1 MKFIFSKIVIYTIY
15 RFMPKLQ
22 ILPDVQDVK
31 LFKSAGQN
39 KSNNAE
45 YNEIRENII
54 ANMYHLDNDY
64 FLDPMYGSDWRSLRE
79 KFTTTV
85 SHLCQQPYSD
95 ISIKQLG
102 GMSHNYDFL
111 LSFIGENQTSIKKV
125 KLEFKH
131 NNSDVKDLVQF
142 LELYDKDVK
151 DKFELGEVSYAEFYY
166 DNYLDKYLECD
177 PNLVT
182 IVKPSKEEY
191 LKHVYD
197 IQYNHPFFAK
207 MYKHNTSEM
216 KKKKEI
222 ANNSVKKYLE
232 LYAHTFKFDKIT
244 EKIRISQSEKV
255 FLMWDC
261 ENFHT
266 QTLDI
271 ENITIS
277 GIKKLDDLYF
287 DVSVENFEYDI
298 RIRLNWGNNNGLANP
313 RWKFTFI
320 HI

>member
-1 MKFIFSKIVIYTIY
+1 MKFILTKILFYTIY

-22 ILPDVQDVK
+22 ILPDVQDVE

-45 YNEIRENII
+45 YNKIRENII
-54 ANMYHLDNDY
+54 ANIYHLDDDY
-64 FLDPMYGSDWRSLRE
+64 FLDPIYGSNWRSLRE
-79 KFTTTV
+79 KFTATV
-85 SHLCQQPYSD
+85 SYLCQQSYSD
-95 ISIKQLG
+95 ISVKQLG

-111 LSFIGENQTSIKKV
+111 LSFIDESKNRIKEI

-131 NNSDVKDLVQF
+131 NNSDVKDLIQF

-151 DKFELGEVSYAEFYY
+151 DKFELCEVSYAEFYY
-166 DNYLDKYLECD
+166 DNYLNKYLDCD
-177 PNLVT
+177 ANLDA

-191 LKHVYD
+191 LKNVYD
-197 IQYNHPFFAK
+197 IQYSHSFFAK
-207 MYKHNTSEM
+207 LYEHKTSEM
-216 KKKKEI
+216 KNKKEI
-222 ANNSVKKYLE
+222 ANKSVKEYLE
-232 LYAHTFKFDKIT
+232 LYVQTFKFNKIT
-244 EKIRISQSEKV
+244 EKIRASQSGKV

-277 GIKKLDDLYF
+277 GIKKIDNLYF

-298 RIRLNWGNNNGLANP
+298 RVRLNWGNNNGLANP

-320 HI
+320 HL

>member
-1 MKFIFSKIVIYTIY
+1 MKLIFTKIVIYTIY
-15 RFMPKLQ
+15 RFMPNLQ
-22 ILPDVQDVK
+22 ILPDVQDVE

-39 KSNNAE
+39 KSNNAD
-45 YNEIRENII
+45 YNKIRENII
-54 ANMYHLDNDY
+54 SNMYHLDSDY
-64 FLDPMYGSDWRSLRE
+64 FCDPVYGSDWINIRE
-79 KFTTTV
+79 KFTATV
-85 SHLCQQPYSD
+85 SSLCKQPYSN
-95 ISIKQLG
+95 ICIKQLG

-111 LSFIGENQTSIKKV
+111 LSYIDESKNRVKEI

-151 DKFELGEVSYAEFYY
+151 DKFELCEVSYAEFYY

-177 PNLVT
+177 PNLSS

-191 LKHVYD
+191 LKNVYD
-197 IQYNHPFFAK
+197 IQYSHQFFAK
-207 MYKHNTSEM
+207 LYEHKTSEM

-222 ANNSVKKYLE
+222 ANQSVKEYLE
-232 LYAHTFKFDKIT
+232 LYTQTFKFNKIT
-244 EKIRISQSEKV
+244 EKIRVSQSEKM

-271 ENITIS
+271 ENITIT
-277 GIKKLDDLYF
+277 GIKKIDNLYF

-320 HI
+320 

>member
-1 MKFIFSKIVIYTIY
+1 MKFIFTKIVIYTIY

-22 ILPDVQDVK
+22 ILPDVQDIE

-45 YNEIRENII
+45 YNKIRENII
-54 ANMYHLDNDY
+54 ANIYHLDDDY
-64 FLDPMYGSDWRSLRE
+64 FLDPIYGSNWRSLRE
-79 KFTTTV
+79 KFTATV
-85 SHLCQQPYSD
+85 SYLCQQSYSE
-95 ISIKQLG
+95 ISVKQLG

-111 LSFIGENQTSIKKV
+111 LSFIDESKNRIKEI

-131 NNSDVKDLVQF
+131 NNSDVKDLIQF

-151 DKFELGEVSYAEFYY
+151 DKFELCEVSYAEFYY
-166 DNYLDKYLECD
+166 DNYLNKYLDCD
-177 PNLVT
+177 ANLDA

-191 LKHVYD
+191 LKNVYD
-197 IQYNHPFFAK
+197 IQYSHSFFAK
-207 MYKHNTSEM
+207 LYEHKTSEM
-216 KKKKEI
+216 KNKKEI
-222 ANNSVKKYLE
+222 ANKSVKEYLE
-232 LYAHTFKFDKIT
+232 LYVQTFKFNKIT
-244 EKIRISQSEKV
+244 EKIRASQSGKV

-277 GIKKLDDLYF
+277 GIKKIDNLYF

-298 RIRLNWGNNNGLANP
+298 RVRLNWGNNNGLANP

-320 HI
+320 HL

>member
-1 MKFIFSKIVIYTIY
+1 
-15 RFMPKLQ
+15 MPNQQ
-22 ILPDVQDVK
+22 ILLDVQNVE

-45 YNEIRENII
+45 YNKIRENIL
-54 ANMYHLDNDY
+54 ANIYNLDDNY
-64 FLDPMYGSDWRSLRE
+64 FVDPMYGSDWRSLRE
-79 KFTTTV
+79 KFTASI
-85 SHLCQQPYSD
+85 SHLCEQPYSD

-111 LSFIGENQTSIKKV
+111 LSFNNESKKRV
-125 KLEFKH
+125 KEIKLEFKH

-151 DKFELGEVSYAEFYY
+151 SKFELCEVSYAEFYY
-166 DNYLDKYLECD
+166 DNYLDKYLKCD
-177 PNLVT
+177 PNLDG
-182 IVKPSKEEY
+182 IVKPCKEEY
-191 LKHVYD
+191 LKNVYD
-197 IQYNHPFFAK
+197 IQYSHPFFAK
-207 MYKHNTSEM
+207 LYEYKTNEM

-222 ANNSVKKYLE
+222 ANQSVKEYLE
-232 LYAHTFKFDKIT
+232 LYSNGFKFDKIT
-244 EKIRISQSEKV
+244 EKIKCSQSEKV

-277 GIKKLDDLYF
+277 GIKKIDNLYF
-287 DVSVENFEYDI
+287 DVSVNNFEYDI
-298 RIRLNWGNNNGLANP
+298 RVRLNWGNNNGLANP

-320 HI
+320 HL

>member
-1 MKFIFSKIVIYTIY
+1 
-15 RFMPKLQ
+15 MPKLQ
-22 ILPDVQDVK
+22 ILPDVQDVE

-45 YNEIRENII
+45 YNKIRENII
-54 ANMYHLDNDY
+54 ANIYHLDDDY
-64 FLDPMYGSDWRSLRE
+64 FLDPIYGSNWRSLRE
-79 KFTTTV
+79 KFTATV
-85 SHLCQQPYSD
+85 SYLCQQSYSD
-95 ISIKQLG
+95 ISVKQLG

-111 LSFIGENQTSIKKV
+111 LSFIDESKNRIKEI

-131 NNSDVKDLVQF
+131 NNSDVKDLIQF

-151 DKFELGEVSYAEFYY
+151 DKFELCEVSYAEFYY
-166 DNYLDKYLECD
+166 DNYLNKYLDCD
-177 PNLVT
+177 ANLDA

-191 LKHVYD
+191 LKNVYD
-197 IQYNHPFFAK
+197 SQYSHSFFAK
-207 MYKHNTSEM
+207 LYEHKTSEM
-216 KKKKEI
+216 KNKKEI
-222 ANNSVKKYLE
+222 ANKSVKEYLE
-232 LYAHTFKFDKIT
+232 LYVQTFKFNKIT
-244 EKIRISQSEKV
+244 EKIRASQSGKV

-277 GIKKLDDLYF
+277 GIKKIDNLYF

-298 RIRLNWGNNNGLANP
+298 RVRLNWGNNNGLANP

-320 HI
+320 HL

>member
-1 MKFIFSKIVIYTIY
+1 
-15 RFMPKLQ
+15 MPKLQ
-22 ILPDVQDVK
+22 ILPDIQDVE
-31 LFKSAGQN
+31 LFKCAGQN
-39 KSNNAE
+39 KSNNAD
-45 YNEIRENII
+45 YNKIRENII
-54 ANMYHLDNDY
+54 ANMYYLDDDY
-64 FLDPMYGSDWRSLRE
+64 FLDPVYGSNWRSLRE
-79 KFTTTV
+79 KFTVTV
-85 SHLCQQPYSD
+85 SHLCKQSYSV

-111 LSFIGENQTSIKKV
+111 LSFTDESKNRVKEI

-151 DKFELGEVSYAEFYY
+151 DKFELCEVSYAEFYY

-177 PNLVT
+177 PNLAT
-182 IVKPSKEEY
+182 ILKPTKEEY
-191 LKHVYD
+191 LKNVYD
-197 IQYNHPFFAK
+197 IQYSYPFFAK
-207 MYKHNTSEM
+207 LYEHKTSEM
-216 KKKKEI
+216 KKKKDI
-222 ANNSVKKYLE
+222 SNQSVKEYLE
-232 LYAHTFKFDKIT
+232 LYSSTFKFDKIT
-244 EKIRISQSEKV
+244 EKIRASQSEKV

-277 GIKKLDDLYF
+277 GIKKIDNLYF
-287 DVSVENFEYDI
+287 DVSVDNFEYNI
-298 RIRLNWGNNNGLANP
+298 RVRLNWGNNNGLANP

-320 HI
+320 TI